1 MKSERIINAI
11 NLIVCVIAGAFVLY
25 LCFAVCTANAQTT
38 WTEVKR
44 DTVMSENI
52 HVQEYTKKDGTMG
65 IKAQWCGKAVSV
77 SYKDGDAILEGDDAA
92 VVLVTYKVDDRTVVE
107 PKKIIAVNMRRG
119 R

>member
-1 MKSERIINAI
+1 MKNKRIINAI
-11 NLIVCVIAGAFVLY
+11 NVVVFVIAGAFILY

-44 DTVMSENI
+44 DTIMSKNI

-92 VVLVTYKVDDRTVVE
+92 VVLVTYKVDGRTVVE